1 MLKTNHY
8 FKLLFESRY
17 VFLYTFAERIFFFV
31 VFLIFARTYSTE
43 FYGQLITVFTISN
56 IAILFFDFGL
66 PILLQREIS
75 IFRKK
80 SSELLSLILF
90 VNIFSFVA
98 YFSTVYFYCNIF
110 YNDISVLLKVLI
122 ILNVYT
128 FFLHNLINR
137 ILFALSKFK
146 AQFIILFISK
156 LIILIAFILTLVF
169 FQFGIS
175 KELFLLFIGNSV
187 NILFLI
193 FYLHKESAVFSF
205 KYISIDGIKNI
216 LKISLPL
223 GAVVIFN
230 FLYDKIDVIIISKL
244 TDFNQ
249 VAYYNIGYGI
259 YKSSVL
265 AFNFFLISGFSK
277 ISYINEKKYAVKIF
291 FKKYALLTVF
301 ICLFVFLVFF
311 IGSDFL
317 IKLVFSDKYSPSSI
331 VLKILSF
338 AIFGLALN
346 NLTGIILNGLGLYKQ
361 NMVATMT
368 AVIINIVLN
377 LIFIKY
383 YGIIGACIVT
393 IITEYLIFAL
403 DSYFLV
409 KYLKVKNN

>member
-1 MLKTNHY
+1 MLKKNQY

-17 VFLYTFAERIFFFV
+17 VFLYTLAERLFYFV
-31 VFLIFARTYSTE
+31 VFLVFARSYSTE
-43 FYGQLITVFTISN
+43 FYGQLVTVFTVSN

-66 PILLQREIS
+66 PILLQREVSIS
-75 IFRKK
+75 SDK
-80 SSELLSLILF
+80 SSELLSLILSI
-90 VNIFSFVA
+90 NAFSFFV
-98 YFSTVYFYCNIF
+98 YFITVYFYCDII
-110 YNDISVLLKVLI
+110 YNDIPVLLKILI

-128 FFLHNLINR
+128 FFVHNLINR
-137 ILFALSKFK
+137 ILTALSKFK
-146 AQFIILFISK
+146 AQFYILFISK
-156 LIILIAFILTLVF
+156 LIILAAFILTLAL

-175 KELFLLFIGNSV
+175 KELLLLFVGNSL
-187 NILFLI
+187 NILILI
-193 FYLHKESAVFSF
+193 FYLNRESAVFSF
-205 KYISIDGIKNI
+205 RFITFDRIKKI

-230 FLYDKIDVIIISKL
+230 FLYDKIDILIISKL

-249 VAYYNIGYGI
+249 VAYYNVGYGI

-291 FKKYALLTVF
+291 FKKYALLTVS
-301 ICLFVFLVFF
+301 ICSLVFLIFF
-311 IGSDFL
+311 FGSDFL
-317 IKLVFSDKYSPSSI
+317 IKLVFSEKYSQSSI

-346 NLTGIILNGLGLYKQ
+346 NLTGIIMNGLGMYKQ
-361 NMVATMT
+361 NMIATMT
-368 AVIINIVLN
+368 ALAINIILN
-377 LIFIKY
+377 LILIRY

-403 DSYFLV
+403 DSYFLG
-409 KYLKVKNN
+409 KYLKTKL